1 MRLITTTALF
11 AFASLVACSEKASVP
26 LANGTVIVVSDTA
39 YSVGTQ
45 MTESKNELLAL
56 LKASPVREPVTVN
69 WSIRGG
75 EPKAREL
82 AIDRA
87 VEVWQILKEAGI
99 SVSATGVGNEIFE
112 AKP

>member
-1 MRLITTTALF
+1 MRLITTSALF
-11 AFASLVACSEKASVP
+11 AFASLLACSEKASAP

-56 LKASPVREPVTVN
+56 LKTYPVREPVIVN

-82 AIDRA
+82 AIARA
-87 VEVWQILKEAGI
+87 AEVRQILKEAGI